1 MCKTAAQVSD
11 FVVEIITASPT
22 PIPTPILDEES
33 DGVVQLS
40 VVGEDCVGE
49 DCSGSQ
55 EETEA
60 KKPTI
65 AEQVWKEITSPVAII
80 LAGLGTAGAFFR
92 QKLRLAAER
101 ALIALRSTRTQK
113 VRQEAVAKLTKG
125 TGVN

>member
-1 MCKTAAQVSD
+1 MPASFPLLARRLQDDSFGVLVEMNSNALNDGAASTITDDLAQATVTIESGGTAVVADVSD

-22 PIPTPILDEES
+22 PIPTPILGEES

-60 KKPTI
+60 KKPT
-65 AEQVWKEITSPVAII
+65 VA
-80 LAGLGTAGAFFR
+80 
-92 QKLRLAAER
+92 
-101 ALIALRSTRTQK
+101 
-113 VRQEAVAKLTKG
+113 
-125 TGVN
+125 